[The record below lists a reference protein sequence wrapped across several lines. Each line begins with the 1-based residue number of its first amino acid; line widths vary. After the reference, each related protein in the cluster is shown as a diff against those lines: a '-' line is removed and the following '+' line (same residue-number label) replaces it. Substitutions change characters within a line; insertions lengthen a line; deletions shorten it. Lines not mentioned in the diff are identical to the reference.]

1 MFRAIIIALVAS
13 SAVAFAP
20 ARIARQNT
28 ASKINMFSPSVFENA
43 VKGFAETYPQAYN
56 RGWGPTPLAE
66 RWNGRHAMFGWVALI
81 ATAYAKGH
89 NLFPEGDVSLNVN
102 DWGTLAYIYGGSIT
116 NERAIILIG
125 HLHCLF
131 VSLCATIAP
140 LSTQQKLYYE
150 PGSVKEAAAG
160 LIPKANVGIT
170 ESAELINGRM
180 AMLGLVAL
188 VGVSTVYQMP
198 ILDVINAGVG
208 GLYGASPLM
217 GTAGAALALK
227 VSTVAA
233 PVIKAAAAP
242 AAKAAAGAAAVAEVA
257 K

>member
-1 MFRAIIIALVAS
+1 MGYA
-13 SAVAFAP
+13 
-20 ARIARQNT
+20 
-28 ASKINMFSPSVFENA
+28 
-43 VKGFAETYPQAYN
+43 

-89 NLFPEGDVSLNVN
+89 NLFPDGDVALSTA

-116 NERAIILIG
+116 NERDIIIVG

-131 VSLCATIAP
+131 VSVCAAVAP
-140 LSTQQKLYYE
+140 LSSQQKLYYQPGDEREE
-150 PGSVKEAAAG
+150 PAG
-160 LIPKANVGIT
+160 LFVKAKPGLT
-170 ESAELINGRM
+170 EGAELWNGRL

-188 VGVSTVYQMP
+188 VATAAINDTP

-208 GLYGASPLM
+208 GAYGTAPLM
-217 GTAGAALALK
+217 GTGGAALAAK
-227 VSTVAA
+227 VATIQTPPAA
-233 PVIKAAAAP
+233 KVAAAAATGAAE
-242 AAKAAAGAAAVAEVA
+242 AAKEAAP